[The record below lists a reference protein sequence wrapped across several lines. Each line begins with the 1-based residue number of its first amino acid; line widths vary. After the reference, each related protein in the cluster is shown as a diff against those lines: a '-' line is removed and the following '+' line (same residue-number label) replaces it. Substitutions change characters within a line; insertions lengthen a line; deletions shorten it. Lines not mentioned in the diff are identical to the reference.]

1 MVDEETKALIAEQL
15 ELISTTARR
24 SPDRSTAQDG
34 TLLFEDG
41 EVAGYDEIEGRNTAF
56 VEGVVGDI
64 PQG

>member
-15 ELISTTARR
+15 AAISADG
-24 SPDRSTAQDG
+24 SPFAGPVTAQDG

-56 VEGVVGDI
+56 VQGVVGDM